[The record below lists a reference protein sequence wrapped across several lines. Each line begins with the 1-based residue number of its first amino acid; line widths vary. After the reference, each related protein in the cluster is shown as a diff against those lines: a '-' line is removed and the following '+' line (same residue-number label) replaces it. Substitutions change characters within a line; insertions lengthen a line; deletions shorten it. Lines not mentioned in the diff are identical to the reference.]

1 MSVALF
7 DLDGT
12 LTDPKEGIT
21 RSVQYALRAHGIDVA
36 DLDTL
41 VQYIGPPLRESFIT
55 LGQLS
60 EADATRAVG
69 RYREYFSDTGIFQN
83 RVYPGIP
90 ECLGKLKA
98 CGWRLAVATSKPT
111 VFAERIL
118 EHFSLRQFFEL
129 VAGSELDGSRVHKHE
144 VIAYALDAMS
154 VPPDRAC
161 VMIGDREHDVIG
173 AIRVG
178 LTAIG
183 VAWGYGGRSELSI
196 AGAHHIVE
204 SVEALAAAVESLRED
219 SLREDSLRDDS

>member
-21 RSVQYALRAHGIDVA
+21 RSVQYALSAHGIDVD

-41 VQYIGPPLRESFIT
+41 VPYIGPPLRESFIM
-55 LGQLS
+55 LGRLS
-60 EADATRAVG
+60 EADATRAVA

-90 ECLGKLKA
+90 ECLGQLTA

-154 VPPDRAC
+154 VPPNRAS
-161 VMIGDREHDVIG
+161 VMVGDREHDVIG
-173 AIRVG
+173 AKQTG

-183 VAWGYGGRSELSI
+183 VAWGYGGRSELAA
-196 AGAHHIVE
+196 AGADRIVE
-204 SVEALAAAVESLRED
+204 DVDALAPELESLRIF
-219 SLREDSLRDDS
+219 